1 MPAEK
6 SKPSEKLGDYEL
18 LHEIKSGGMG
28 SVYLARKR
36 STGGFEKLLAIKTI
50 RPELSART
58 ELRTM
63 FLDEARLLARL
74 EHPAVAQVYDFG
86 EQDETLFLAMEYVA
100 GVRFSDLA
108 ESGTPPSLAL
118 RLVADVLRAL
128 HAAHQLKDLDGLG
141 LEIVHRDV
149 SPDNLMLSFDGHVKV
164 LDFGIALMRGRQAP
178 VTEFGTIKGKP
189 PYLSPEQNKGQRI
202 DWRADIWSASVVL
215 WELLTGEYLFRG
227 DSIYAVS
234 MAVEKQEIQP
244 PSALAGQLP
253 DGLDAIVL
261 KGLARDVEE
270 RYQSAQDMADDL
282 LAIAAS
288 IAAPSTAEFAGAALK
303 SESDAHR
310 VWLREVLG
318 GKAAE
323 KPAGRATGMLT
334 IPAAAA
340 ASDEPAQ
347 PELTMAQARELPAEF
362 STLGSTESAL
372 PVDSPLAKGASRFAV
387 IAVLVAL
394 LGAGAWWMLRA
405 DDSPKRA
412 ATLVIDAGAT
422 LLPPVVVTYTA
433 TLDAALPVPIP
444 DAATPDARKRKSV
457 IGRVKDK
464 PPVDKPPVDKPLVD
478 KPPVD
483 KPPVYKPPVVAGFG
497 TMTIAAEPFALVRV
511 DGKEIGSTP
520 LFKKRF
526 PAGKHVVEL
535 IHPDTGKVRLR
546 RTVDLAVDGH
556 KNIIDR

>member
-1 MPAEK
+1 VPSAK
-6 SKPSEKLGDYEL
+6 SKPSERLGDYEL
-18 LHEIKSGGMG
+18 LHELKTGGMG
-28 SVYLARKR
+28 SIYLARKR
-36 STGGFEKLLAIKTI
+36 ATGGFEKLLAIKTI
-50 RPELSART
+50 RPELSERT

-86 EQDETLFLAMEYVA
+86 EQDDTLFLAMEYVA

-108 ESGTPPSLAL
+108 ELGTPPSLAL

-128 HAAHQLKDLDGLG
+128 HAAHQLKDLDGHK

-178 VTEFGTIKGKP
+178 VTEFGTVKGKP

-234 MAVEKQEIQP
+234 MAVETQEIQP

-253 DGLDAIVL
+253 EGLDAIVL
-261 KGLARDVEE
+261 KGLSRDVEE

-282 LAIAAS
+282 LAVAAN
-288 IAAPSTAEFAGAALK
+288 IAAPSTAEFAGAALQ

-310 VWLREVLG
+310 VWLRDVLG
-318 GKAAE
+318 GKAAP

-334 IPAAAA
+334 IPAEA
-340 ASDEPAQ
+340 ASDDPVVPA
-347 PELTMAQARELPAEF
+347 TAMAQARDMPAEF
-362 STLGSTESAL
+362 SEGRSAEPAPAVE
-372 PVDSPLAKGASRFAV
+372 PVPSQRGSRFAGL
-387 IAVLVAL
+387 AVLVAL
-394 LGAGAWWMLRA
+394 LGAGAWWIVSA
-405 DDSPKRA
+405 GDPPSRA
-412 ATLVIDAGAT
+412 AALAMDAGVAE
-422 LLPPVVVTYTA
+422 LPPVLVSKSV
-433 TLDAALPVPIP
+433 TLDAALPVVIA
-444 DAATPDARKRKSV
+444 DAATADARKRKSV
-457 IGRVKDK
+457 TVRDKDK
-464 PPVDKPPVDKPLVD
+464 PPALETPDER
-478 KPPVD
+478 
-483 KPPVYKPPVVAGFG
+483 PPVVKKTPPPPPADTGFG

-526 PAGKHVVEL
+526 AAGKHVVEL
-535 IHPDTGKVRLR
+535 IHPDSGKVRLR